1 MLFSNI
7 FHLHGGGSRFYP
19 LYIQQSQLVIKA
31 SDILLQV
38 LKEDDFA
45 KKKELARAVKEVE
58 KEGDGVD
65 SAISSTLCRVHIV
78 PFEREQVQNLGSGI
92 EKFLDLINDS
102 ARKIVIYRPKYIDN
116 VLVEIGQ
123 DIREDAGIILEIASL
138 LEHYKKN
145 AALLR
150 EKCARIKE
158 IEQEVDDLYECYMS
172 QLFEAEKDG
181 IELTKC
187 KNIVQSLEDTTDAA
201 KEVADCV
208 KMVLVTES

>member
-7 FHLHGGGSRFYP
+7 FHLHGGGSKFYP
-19 LYIQQSQLVIKA
+19 LYVAQSQLVIKA
-31 SDILLQV
+31 SDILLQI
-38 LKEDDFA
+38 LKEDDFV
-45 KKKELARAVKEVE
+45 KKKELARKVKEVE
-58 KEGDGVD
+58 KEGDGLD
-65 SAISSTLCRVHIV
+65 SEISSTLCKVHIV

-92 EKFLDLINDS
+92 EQFLDLINDS

-116 VLVEIGQ
+116 AWQEIGGA
-123 DIREDAGIILEIASL
+123 ICEDAKILLEIATL

-145 AALLR
+145 TLLLR

-201 KEVADCV
+201 KQVADCV